1 MTSSSLL
8 PANFPRALLLG
19 AVSGAQPKLLVRRID
34 GEYVTGLTDDELLSR
49 HDYCENL
56 VQQLVAYSRRKETE
70 NPDWTHEFNLE
81 RTTKALVQKGRTGEW
96 DITVDEQAWMMGR
109 IRDYLLVAQ
118 SSTGCKG
125 SI

>member
-109 IRDYLLVAQ
+109 IRGLL
-118 SSTGCKG
+118 GW
-125 SI
+125 

>member
-34 GEYVTGLTDDELLSR
+34 GE
-49 HDYCENL
+49 YCENL

-109 IRDYLLVAQ
+109 IRGLL
-118 SSTGCKG
+118 GW
-125 SI
+125 